1 MSKLAFDLVSV
12 RQTLKHMLDRGL
24 ITLECL
30 DDPSPGFKDNMHVNW
45 KTFPNGYRGVRH
57 QNLLRSEQIISPEDF

>member
-57 QNLLRSEQIISPEDF
+57 QNLLRSEQIISPENF

>member
-1 MSKLAFDLVSV
+1 MSQPAFDLVYV
-12 RQTLKHMLDRGL
+12 RQTLKHMLNRGL

-30 DDPSPGFKDNMHVNW
+30 DNPSPGFNDNMHVKW

-57 QNLLRSEQIISPEDF
+57 QNLLRSEQIISPENF